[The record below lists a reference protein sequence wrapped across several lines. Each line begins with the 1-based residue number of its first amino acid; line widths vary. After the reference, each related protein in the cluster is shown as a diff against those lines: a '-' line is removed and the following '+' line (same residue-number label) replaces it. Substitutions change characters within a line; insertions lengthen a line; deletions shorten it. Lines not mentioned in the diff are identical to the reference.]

1 MNNNIIFEKSF
12 SEINTLYP
20 QVAALHTILEYWQQ
34 DPFDEETW
42 EVEIFRIHEKRYRR
56 IIREVMNWSYDHDG
70 TSMDIQEVTRKLNII
85 SERLQLLERYKE
97 ICKNLY
103 LIPNK
108 KDVDRMNNIELRM
121 EINQLIEEYDNTFYD
136 RYQSWKLYTPFWV
149 GKVN

>member
-1 MNNNIIFEKSF
+1 MNHITFEKSF

-20 QVAALHTILEYWQQ
+20 QVAALHTILGYWQQ
-34 DPFDEETW
+34 DPFDDESW
-42 EVEIFRIHEKRYRR
+42 EVETFRIHEKRYRR

-70 TSMDIQEVTRKLNII
+70 TSTDIQEVTRKLNII
-85 SERLQLLERYKE
+85 SERLQLLEQYKD
-97 ICKNLY
+97 ICKFLY

-121 EINQLIEEYDNTFYD
+121 EINQLIEEYDNNAYD
-136 RYQSWKLYTPFWV
+136 RYRSWKLYTPFWV

>member
-1 MNNNIIFEKSF
+1 MNNITFEKSF

-20 QVAALHTILEYWQQ
+20 QVAALHTVLEYWQQ

-42 EVEIFRIHEKRYRR
+42 EVEIFRIHEKRYKQ
-56 IIREVMNWSYDHDG
+56 IIREVMDWSYDHDG
-70 TSMDIQEVTRKLNII
+70 TSTDIQEVTRKLNII

-97 ICKNLY
+97 ICKKLY

-136 RYQSWKLYTPFWV
+136 RYRSWKLYTPFWV
-149 GKVN
+149 GKVNY